1 MDYGYDP
8 SKYLSDFSWLRDIG
22 NSVSKFAYQVP
33 ELIDLN
39 KQIKEN
45 NKAKD
50 LIFSSVNRYID
61 KLDPKVISNI
71 VSSMNLTNGEVYD
84 DRKARELLKTKIPK
98 FSEKTKNEDY
108 TQQVVDYFTPI
119 VRGAMSDAGG
129 GKLEYADLMK
139 GVDNE
144 SIAEGVNKST
154 FGKQQLEQQTYD
166 KELARKEQ
174 EYNKET
180 QMMYGQGGR
189 NEQAVTQQ
197 QKLTDDHDRVQ
208 NTKVSTAS
216 EWAITGTISNL
227 GEPLSLS
234 NINKAY
240 TKAISEAKN
249 QATTR
254 EVDPA
259 RVIAEVDN
267 YFDRQRKLLTDAS
280 MEKDRLADNQRMREA
295 VQKTK
300 AEDTFKQNNPPVTET
315 QLSKVNQPQ
324 LEDLNRAKVQ
334 RDKINAALNNPK
346 TNGGLKTSLEKQLR
360 DVEGKIE
367 YLETYASQTQKTLS
381 EFGSVEGPYKGTRT
395 AAAPIQ
401 KRQQMEADIDR
412 NIKMLSDYKQ
422 SMIEF
427 NKKGKDKILKEFNKM
442 VEDGVAGEP
451 GQNRP
456 FILYNDKIALNPKYN
471 AYIDFLKTGKR
482 PTINQVYSPEEIS
495 KTQEPETTQKP
506 PMSVDK
512 VKLDQV
518 KKYLMDPNLTL
529 EQIDKLKAIQ
539 ADLESKI

>member
-1 MDYGYDP
+1 MDYGYNP
-8 SKYLSDFSWLRDIG
+8 SQYLNDFSWLRDIG

-45 NKAKD
+45 NRAKD

-61 KLDPKVISNI
+61 KLDPKVVSNI
-71 VSSMNLTNGEVYD
+71 VSSLNLTNGETYSD
-84 DRKARELLKTKIPK
+84 QKARELLKAKIPK

-129 GKLEYADLMK
+129 GKLQYADLMK
-139 GVDNE
+139 GIDNE
-144 SIAEGVNKST
+144 SIAEGLNRTT
-154 FGKQQLEQQTYD
+154 FGKQQLEQQAYD
-166 KELARKEQ
+166 KEQARKEQ

-197 QKLTDDHDRVQ
+197 QRLTDEHSKVQ
-208 NTKVSTAS
+208 NTKTSDAS
-216 EWAITGTISNL
+216 QWAIDGATNEL
-227 GEPLSLS
+227 GGPLSLS

-240 TKAISEAKN
+240 TKAIAEAKK
-249 QATTR
+249 QAKAR
-254 EVDPA
+254 DIDPA
-259 RVIAEVDN
+259 GVVSEVDN
-267 YFDRQRKLLTDAS
+267 YFKQQKQFLIEAS
-280 MEKDRLADNQRMREA
+280 QEKDRIADNQRMREA

-300 AEDTFKQNNPPVTET
+300 AEDTFKQQNPPVTEA
-315 QLSKVNQPQ
+315 QLAKVNQPQ
-324 LEDLNRAKVQ
+324 LDDLNRAKVQ

-346 TNGGLKTSLEKQLR
+346 TKGELKTSLENQLR
-360 DVEGKIE
+360 DIEGKIN

-412 NIKMLSDYKQ
+412 NVQMLSDYKDA
-422 SMIEF
+422 MINV
-427 NKKGKDKILKEFNKM
+427 NKKGKKQVQAKYDEM
-442 VEDGVAGEP
+442 VNAGVAGEP

-482 PTINQVYSPEEIS
+482 PTIEQVYSTEQIS
-495 KTQEPETTQKP
+495 KTQEPTQTTSDVYSENKEKIRVAQ
-506 PMSVDK
+506 DL
-512 VKLDQV
+512 VKDPKADPKMKQRAQQFLDS
-518 KKYLMDPNLTL
+518 LGR
-529 EQIDKLKAIQ
+529 
-539 ADLESKI
+539 